1 MALRREI
8 WSAIRDFHT
17 PDLFVPCMYV
27 FYNTDIMQL
36 EVPPLVRVQ
45 DRLTVI
51 DMLYNLGTP
60 NGHDAH
66 NLKVKM
72 FDTQNISIEESYVL
86 KRVLRGFRSLSS
98 LIIWKVGIL
107 QLSVLCYLLHSLN
120 PLWT

>member
-1 MALRREI
+1 
-8 WSAIRDFHT
+8 
-17 PDLFVPCMYV
+17 MYV
-27 FYNTDIMQL
+27 FYNTDIKQL

-45 DRLTVI
+45 DRLTVM

-66 NLKVKM
+66 TLKVKM

-107 QLSVLCYLLHSLN
+107 QLSIFCYLLHSLN